1 METVTVDRIWY
12 NNGEGSSSAEVKQQL
27 DLLLNGPADI
37 KNIDPDLGN

>member
-12 NNGEGSSSAEVKQQL
+12 NNGEGSSSAKVKQL

-37 KNIDPDLGN
+37 KNIDPDLRN